1 MATKES
7 ILRTQF
13 FEYLFGEQKGYVCI
27 ATGTPSTSEGKK
39 DKFDQSFF
47 RWPSDK
53 VDINN
58 FIEGSKN
65 KNIWYGINLLD
76 SPERIKANC
85 LPTDLIWADL
95 DNCSPDVI
103 EPRPQLVIE
112 TSTDRY
118 QAIWRVDDTMQPELA
133 EEYSK
138 RIYNKYKAQGVD
150 SGWALTKLLR
160 VPFTHNFKYGSMPK
174 VKLLRAD
181 DDKIDVSLFENLV
194 IEELS
199 LNGNGSEESHAL
211 PDLTEL
217 PAAEFV
223 IYEYRFALSKT
234 KFKSLFFDEP
244 DEDWSASVWQL
255 INICLEVGM
264 TREEALV
271 VAAASKCNKYERD
284 KRPIRHLWMEVI
296 KASTQNDAFNA
307 IVGDLNDELIHFPE
321 LINDDERALIE
332 RSFIDD
338 YVDWASAVTDASK
351 EYHELSGCVLLSA
364 LLADKVHLSTQ
375 SNPRIVPNLWGLVLG
390 ESTLTRKTTAMDMA
404 MAFVMEH
411 DADLIL
417 ATMDS
422 SVEGMF
428 TALSERSEKVSIY
441 YRDEVT
447 GFFDAMNSKSYLA
460 GMDTT
465 MTKLYDSPE
474 VLTRQLR
481 KETISVRRPVFIF
494 FGGGIL
500 ERVHQVV
507 DQQMF
512 FSGFMPRF
520 LVVNGEVDMNKV
532 QWIGPPTHRGSTN
545 PRDKIKHTLGD
556 MVEIYGAN
564 IIKSMLYGQEVTK
577 TREIEV
583 DMTDEAW
590 AKMMEIEQKLVYAAN
605 SSNLSL
611 VALPTF
617 TRLST
622 SLLKLAMLITCSR
635 KEPTRDDAIV
645 TIELKDL
652 LHAASFIQRWSVYTV
667 DLMSNVGKTT
677 SERDLQRVLTV
688 IRDKPGLTR
697 AELMRRFHMQSL
709 QAKITFQ
716 TLEERGQIRVTQA
729 GRGFRI
735 YPT

>member
-7 ILRTQF
+7 VLRTQF
-13 FEYLFGEQKGYVCI
+13 FEYLFGEQKGYICI
-27 ATGTPSTSEGKK
+27 ATGTPTDGKK

-47 RWPSDK
+47 RWPNDK
-53 VDINN
+53 EEVTL
-58 FIEGSKN
+58 FIEGAKN

-95 DNCSPDVI
+95 DTCNPEIV
-103 EPRPQLVIE
+103 EPKPQLVIE
-112 TSTDRY
+112 TSTDRF
-118 QAIWRVDDTMQPELA
+118 QAIWRVDDKMQPELA
-133 EEYSK
+133 EEYSR
-138 RIYNKYKAQGVD
+138 RIYNKYKTHGVD

-160 VPFTHNFKYGSMPK
+160 VPFTRNFKYGSMPK
-174 VKLLRAD
+174 VRLLRAD
-181 DDKIDVSLFENLV
+181 EDVINVSLFENLV
-194 IEELS
+194 IEELAE
-199 LNGNGSEESHAL
+199 SEDTEL

-217 PAAEFV
+217 PGAEFV

-244 DEDWSASVWQL
+244 TGDDWSAAIWQL

-264 TREEALV
+264 SREECLTV
-271 VAAASKCNKYERD
+271 SASAKCNKYARD
-284 KRPIRHLWMEVI
+284 NRPIRHLWADVI

-307 IVGDLNDELIHFPE
+307 IVGNLDEELIHFPE

-351 EYHELSGCVLLSA
+351 EYHELSGCILLSA
-364 LLADKVHLSTQ
+364 MLADKVHLSTQ

-404 MAFVMEH
+404 MSFVMEH
-411 DADLIL
+411 DPALIL

-474 VLTRQLR
+474 ILTRQLR
-481 KETISVRRPVFIF
+481 KETISVRRPLFIF

-520 LVVNGEVDMNKV
+520 LVVSGEVDMNKV
-532 QWIGPPTHRGSTN
+532 QWIGPPLHKNSTN
-545 PRDKIKHTLGD
+545 PRDKIKNALGD
-556 MVEIYGAN
+556 MLEIYQATSV
-564 IIKSMLYGQEVTK
+564 KSMLFGQEVTR

-583 DMTDEAW
+583 DMTDDAW
-590 AKMMEIEQKLVYAAN
+590 AKMREIEQKLVLCAN

-635 KEPTRDDAIV
+635 KEPNSDSIV
-645 TIELKDL
+645 TVELKDI

-677 SERDLQRVLTV
+677 SERELQRVLSL

-697 AELMRRFHMQSL
+697 AELMRRFHMQAL
-709 QAKITFQ
+709 NAKITFQ
-716 TLEERGQIRVTQA
+716 TLEERGQIIVKQS
-729 GRGFRI
+729 GRGYRI